1 MDQSGCAE
9 RVRVYLRIQSDAT
22 ADQYPQSLHYI
33 SRQVVRFSGSA
44 PLPPSTNIF
53 ASRDK
58 LAHTPPKGESLRSAS
73 LQPSAPVIK
82 AEDEYAADYVFEPD
96 ESLEYVYNYVSLEV
110 GKLHCVVSLGRSDL
124 LGGETGLVAAY
135 IREALGLGGEVSI
148 GCAAFIGEKVTNYL
162 PEPYM
167 SVTSLAEVQA
177 LTKASDF
184 FQAKKPREGL
194 FIFSVFVQR
203 PTGNSGVQFI
213 EATQSS
219 KSLDLLLQVL
229 TNSDSQGDQRLLAK
243 NKAFDVLK
251 KTLCYGSRVTVVG
264 NLSTTAP
271 LSGSTAWV
279 LRTTSDLME
288 NRQRSV
294 TFYTTLLLQHIE
306 RQEKQGG
313 RFSKALEDKNSRQKE
328 EIDRQKEE
336 IDLLKDEIE
345 TLKLTF
351 IDKEPLISEISSLQ
365 IELNEVRNLQLL
377 RETDLNESKER
388 VKELENVLAQR
399 NMGITTR
406 FSATTGSF
414 EDVLGQLRS
423 ENEELKRKTAILDST
438 IAALK
443 SCLTPKAK
451 IDAFTQ
457 HSAKSLSLELVF
469 SHQISSY
476 SLKQSTELQLTEQL
490 AATQRQVES
499 LRSQLSV
506 SPYGLEEDQRQCR
519 ALYKLLTEC
528 WLYTDWAIKG
538 FKQAFDQMQ
547 SAMELK
553 VRDRELKVAAAEHR
567 LSQTHNLHTEKLQA
581 LESKAAEAQLLETEV
596 RELRGR
602 LARKD
607 EDCVRMKEDLVVVAH
622 KLKAKYKEKLKAG
635 TGGVA
640 QWEERVKKLREEVE
654 EKEEQL
660 EMERTR
666 AERERR
672 ELQEQVTALKDL
684 RKPLAAN
691 RKT

>member
-1 MDQSGCAE
+1 MDQSVYAE

-33 SRQVVRFSGSA
+33 SRQVVRFSGPS

-73 LQPSAPVIK
+73 LQPSVPIIK

-96 ESLEYVYNYVSLEV
+96 ESLEYVYNYMSLEM

-124 LGGETGLVAAY
+124 LAGEDGLVAAY
-135 IREALGLGGEVSI
+135 IREGLGLGGEVTI

-167 SVTSLAEVQA
+167 SVTSLAEA
-177 LTKASDF
+177 LTLAKGSDF

-194 FIFSVFVQR
+194 LIFSIFTQN
-203 PTGNSGVQFI
+203 GGVQFI

-229 TNSDSQGDQRLLAK
+229 TNSDSQGDQRILAK

-251 KTLCYGSRVTVVG
+251 RTLCYGSRVTVVG

-279 LRTTSDLME
+279 LRTASDLMA

-306 RQEKQGG
+306 RLEKQGG
-313 RFSKALEDKNSRQKE
+313 RVSKALEDKNYRQKD
-328 EIDRQKEE
+328 EIDRLKE
-336 IDLLKDEIE
+336 EIE
-345 TLKLTF
+345 TLKLTLAA
-351 IDKEPLISEISSLQ
+351 KEPLESEVSSLQ
-365 IELNEVRNLQLL
+365 MELNEARNLQLL
-377 RETDLNESKER
+377 RETALNEAKER
-388 VKELENVLAQR
+388 VKELENVLSQR
-399 NMGITTR
+399 NMGITAR
-406 FSATTGSF
+406 FEATTGSF
-414 EDVLGQLRS
+414 EDILGQLRS
-423 ENEELKRKTAILDST
+423 ENEELKRKNAILDST

-443 SCLTPKAK
+443 SCLSPKAK
-451 IDAFTQ
+451 MDAFTQ
-457 HSAKSLSLELVF
+457 YSEKSLSLELVF
-469 SHQISSY
+469 SQQISSF
-476 SLKQSTELQLTEQL
+476 SLKQSTEMQLTEQL
-490 AATQRQVES
+490 AATQRQVEN
-499 LRSQLSV
+499 LRSQLIV
-506 SPYGLEEDQRQCR
+506 SPYGVEEDQRQCR

-547 SAMELK
+547 SALELK
-553 VRDRELKVAAAEHR
+553 VRDRELKVAAMEHR
-567 LSQTHNLHTEKLQA
+567 LSQTHSLHTDKLQA
-581 LESKAAEAQLLETEV
+581 LESKAAEALTLETEIKD
-596 RELRGR
+596 LRQKLG
-602 LARKD
+602 KKE
-607 EDCVRMKEDLVVVAH
+607 EDCAKMKEEFVLAAH
-622 KLKAKYKEKLKAG
+622 KLKAKYKEKLQAG
-635 TGGVA
+635 KGGA
-640 QWEERVKKLREEVE
+640 EQWEGRVKRLREEVE

-660 EMERTR
+660 EMLRTR
-666 AERERR
+666 AEREIR
-672 ELQEQVTALKDL
+672 ELQEQVVALKDL

-691 RKT
+691 RKA

>member
-1 MDQSGCAE
+1 MDQSGCTE

-33 SRQVVRFSGSA
+33 SRQVVRFSGSV

-124 LGGETGLVAAY
+124 LEGETGLVAAY

-306 RQEKQGG
+306 RQEKLGG
-313 RFSKALEDKNSRQKE
+313 RFSKAL
-328 EIDRQKEE
+328 
-336 IDLLKDEIE
+336 
-345 TLKLTF
+345 
-351 IDKEPLISEISSLQ
+351 
-365 IELNEVRNLQLL
+365 
-377 RETDLNESKER
+377 
-388 VKELENVLAQR
+388 
-399 NMGITTR
+399 
-406 FSATTGSF
+406 
-414 EDVLGQLRS
+414 
-423 ENEELKRKTAILDST
+423 
-438 IAALK
+438 
-443 SCLTPKAK
+443 
-451 IDAFTQ
+451 
-457 HSAKSLSLELVF
+457 
-469 SHQISSY
+469 
-476 SLKQSTELQLTEQL
+476 
-490 AATQRQVES
+490 
-499 LRSQLSV
+499 
-506 SPYGLEEDQRQCR
+506 
-519 ALYKLLTEC
+519 
-528 WLYTDWAIKG
+528 
-538 FKQAFDQMQ
+538 
-547 SAMELK
+547 
-553 VRDRELKVAAAEHR
+553 
-567 LSQTHNLHTEKLQA
+567 
-581 LESKAAEAQLLETEV
+581 
-596 RELRGR
+596 
-602 LARKD
+602 
-607 EDCVRMKEDLVVVAH
+607 
-622 KLKAKYKEKLKAG
+622 
-635 TGGVA
+635 
-640 QWEERVKKLREEVE
+640 
-654 EKEEQL
+654 
-660 EMERTR
+660 
-666 AERERR
+666 
-672 ELQEQVTALKDL
+672 
-684 RKPLAAN
+684 
-691 RKT
+691 